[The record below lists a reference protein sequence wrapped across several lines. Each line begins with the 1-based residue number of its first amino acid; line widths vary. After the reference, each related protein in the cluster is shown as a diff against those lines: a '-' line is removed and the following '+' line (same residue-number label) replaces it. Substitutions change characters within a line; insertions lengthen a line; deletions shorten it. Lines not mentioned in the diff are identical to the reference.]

1 MRLPT
6 AVLEAE
12 PDIVMHRLTDLAA
25 VHDPAKRSSALARNA
40 RIRDE
45 GTRNLVAAAHE
56 AGAARLIAQSI
67 AQAYASGPRPW

>member
-1 MRLPT
+1 MVDVFDAHALAT

-12 PDIVMHRLTDLAA
+12 PDIVMHQLTDLAA

-45 GTRNLVAAAHE
+45 GTRNFVAAAHK
-56 AGAARLIAQSI
+56 AGAARFVA
-67 AQAYASGPRPW
+67 